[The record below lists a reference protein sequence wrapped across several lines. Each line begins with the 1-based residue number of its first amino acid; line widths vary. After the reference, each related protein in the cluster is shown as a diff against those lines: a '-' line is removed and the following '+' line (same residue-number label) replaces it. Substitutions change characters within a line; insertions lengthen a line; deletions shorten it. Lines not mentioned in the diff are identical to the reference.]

1 MSERIKRAK
10 RMNRIMT
17 AVFYAVAVFF
27 LILLAA
33 FAGKVII
40 GGLIGAKPEMFG
52 FDRQGCIGNQLFNTV
67 YLVLVAL
74 VCSVPVGVFAGICLA
89 IYAKQGILTRFL
101 RICIETLSSLPSIV
115 VGLFGYLVF
124 LVFMGMGKSLLA
136 GALSVSILTL
146 PLLTTTTEDAVKGLP
161 EGYFQGS
168 LGLGATKWQSV
179 FHVILPACIPRI
191 MTGVILAA
199 GRGFGE
205 AAALLYTTGSGS
217 TLRWGNWDFTSPTSP
232 LNLLRPAE
240 TLSTQIWNLQINGQD
255 RALADLASAV
265 LLLLVL
271 VFNIAANAWSR
282 KIEAKNSGEKAGVKV
297 RRLRHIPRG
306 ERTRRPDPGSGA
318 HGRGALHPASAPAAA
333 GGV

>member
-146 PLLTTTTEDAVKGLP
+146 P
-161 EGYFQGS
+161 
-168 LGLGATKWQSV
+168 
-179 FHVILPACIPRI
+179 
-191 MTGVILAA
+191 
-199 GRGFGE
+199 
-205 AAALLYTTGSGS
+205 SGS

-297 RRLRHIPRG
+297 RRFRHIPRS

>member
-1 MSERIKRAK
+1 MKERMRRAK
-10 RMNRIMT
+10 RTDRIMT
-17 AVFYAVAVFF
+17 VVFYAVAVFF
-27 LILLAA
+27 LVLLAA

-40 GGLIGAKPEMFG
+40 GGFLEAKPEMFG
-52 FDRQGCIGNQLFNTV
+52 FERQGTIGNQLFNTI
-67 YLVLVAL
+67 YLVFISLL
-74 VCSVPVGVFAGICLA
+74 CSVPVGVFAGIYLA
-89 IYAKQGILTRFL
+89 VYAKDGPLTKFL

-124 LVFMGMGKSLLA
+124 LVFIGMGKSLLA
-136 GALSVSILTL
+136 GALSVSILTI
-146 PLLTTTTEDAVKGLP
+146 PLLTTTTEDAIRGLP

-179 FHVILPACIPRI
+179 FHVVLPACIPRI

-217 TLRWGNWDFTSPTSP
+217 TLRWGNWDITSPTSP

-255 RALADLASAV
+255 PALADLAAAI

-271 VFNIAANAWSR
+271 VFNVAANAWSR
-282 KIEAKNSGEKAGVKV
+282 RIEVRNAGEKV
-297 RRLRHIPRG
+297 
-306 ERTRRPDPGSGA
+306 
-318 HGRGALHPASAPAAA
+318 
-333 GGV
+333 

>member
-1 MSERIKRAK
+1 MKERMRWAK
-10 RMNRIMT
+10 RTDRIMT
-17 AVFYAVAVFF
+17 VVFYAVAVFF
-27 LILLAA
+27 LVLLAA

-40 GGLIGAKPEMFG
+40 GGFLEAKPEMFG
-52 FDRQGCIGNQLFNTV
+52 FERQGTIGNQLFNTI
-67 YLVLVAL
+67 YLVFISLL
-74 VCSVPVGVFAGICLA
+74 CSVPVGVFAGIYLA
-89 IYAKQGILTRFL
+89 VYAKDGPLTKFL

-124 LVFMGMGKSLLA
+124 LVFIGMGKSLLA
-136 GALSVSILTL
+136 GALSVSILTI
-146 PLLTTTTEDAVKGLP
+146 PLLTTTTEDAIRGLP

-179 FHVILPACIPRI
+179 FHVVLPACIPRI
-191 MTGVILAA
+191 MTGEILAA

-217 TLRWGNWDFTSPTSP
+217 TLRWGNWDITSPTSP

-255 RALADLASAV
+255 PALADLAAAI

-271 VFNIAANAWSR
+271 VFNVAANAWSR
-282 KIEAKNSGEKAGVKV
+282 RIEVRNAGEKV
-297 RRLRHIPRG
+297 
-306 ERTRRPDPGSGA
+306 
-318 HGRGALHPASAPAAA
+318 
-333 GGV
+333 

>member
-1 MSERIKRAK
+1 
-10 RMNRIMT
+10 MT
-17 AVFYAVAVFF
+17 VVFYAVAVFF
-27 LILLAA
+27 LVLLAA

-40 GGLIGAKPEMFG
+40 GGFLEAKPEMFG
-52 FDRQGCIGNQLFNTV
+52 FERQGTIGNQLFNTI
-67 YLVLVAL
+67 YLVFISLL
-74 VCSVPVGVFAGICLA
+74 CSVPVGVFAGIYLA
-89 IYAKQGILTRFL
+89 VYAKDGPLTKFL

-124 LVFMGMGKSLLA
+124 LVFIGMGKSLLA
-136 GALSVSILTL
+136 GALSVSILTI
-146 PLLTTTTEDAVKGLP
+146 PLLTTTTEDAIRGLP

-179 FHVILPACIPRI
+179 FHVVLPACIPRI

-217 TLRWGNWDFTSPTSP
+217 TLRWGNWDITLPTSP

-255 RALADLASAV
+255 PALADLAAAI

-271 VFNIAANAWSR
+271 VFNVAANAWSR
-282 KIEAKNSGEKAGVKV
+282 RIEVRNAGEKV
-297 RRLRHIPRG
+297 
-306 ERTRRPDPGSGA
+306 
-318 HGRGALHPASAPAAA
+318 
-333 GGV
+333 